1 MNIKIIIYFLIVFYL
16 YYTHIKNTKIIG
28 NSVETMENNINT
40 LKYQVRKIYLS
51 DVIAIK
57 YLSKF
62 SEKIQKEGLVINS
75 DVYFKGKLIIPENGE
90 IILGDK
96 KISNFDKII
105 TNKDVVTFRSL
116 ADKDIANNCLQTKKF
131 RNGLGRHVRL
141 EHGNPTG
148 YTGRNMDTKHKLYLT
163 RNFNNKYHY

>member
-1 MNIKIIIYFLIVFYL
+1 MYMNTKIIIYFLIVFYL
-16 YYTHIKNTKIIG
+16 YYIFVKNTNMFD
-28 NSVETMENNINT
+28 NSIETMQNNVNT
-40 LKYQVRKIYLS
+40 IKDKVRNIYLS

-62 SEKIQKEGLVINS
+62 SEKIQKEGLTINS
-75 DVYFKGKLIIPENGE
+75 DVDFKGKLILPKNGE

-105 TNKDVVTFRSL
+105 NDNDVVTFRSL
-116 ADKDIANNCLQTKKF
+116 ANRDINNNCLQTKKF

-141 EHGNPTG
+141 QYGTPTG
-148 YTGRNMDTKHKLYLT
+148 YLGRILIQNINYT
-163 RNFNNKYHY
+163 

>member
-16 YYTHIKNTKIIG
+16 YYISVKNI
-28 NSVETMENNINT
+28 NSIETMENNANT
-40 LKYQVRKIYLS
+40 IKDKVRNIYLS

-62 SEKIQKEGLVINS
+62 SEKIQKEGLTINS
-75 DVYFKGKLIIPENGE
+75 DVDFKGKLIIPENGE

-116 ADKDIANNCLQTKKF
+116 ASKDINNDCLQTKKF
-131 RNGLGRHVRL
+131 RNGIGRHVRL
-141 EHGNPTG
+141 QHGTPSG
-148 YTGRNMDTKHKLYLT
+148 YVGRNIDSKHKLYLT
-163 RNFNNKYHY
+163 RKFDN

>member
-16 YYTHIKNTKIIG
+16 YYISIKNT
-28 NSVETMENNINT
+28 NSIETMENNANT
-40 LKYQVRKIYLS
+40 IKDKVRNIYLS

-62 SEKIQKEGLVINS
+62 SEKIQKEGLTINS
-75 DVYFKGKLIIPENGE
+75 DVDFKGKLIIPENGE

-116 ADKDIANNCLQTKKF
+116 ASKDINNDCLQTKKF
-131 RNGLGRHVRL
+131 RNGIGRHVRL
-141 EHGNPTG
+141 QHGTPSG
-148 YTGRNMDTKHKLYLT
+148 YVGRNIDSKHKLYLT
-163 RNFNNKYHY
+163 RKFDN